1 MLRKLLLLMLV
12 FPLGAQAPTLRID
25 GGSAPMNNIFK
36 RIKPAFE
43 KAHGITLELKE
54 SGPEGALLGL
64 QKGEADVAT
73 AGLTP
78 ESWFELMAQKGIKG
92 LDPKDFRAETIG
104 FDKINV
110 LVHGGLP
117 ILTLD
122 KAQLKAVF
130 TGQASNWKE
139 IGGPDLPILLVL
151 GKGMSGTNKVFQA
164 QIMDMAPYSS
174 KAKWVD
180 TTPEVQAAIASN
192 PGAVGIGPIASL
204 RDMKLLSPVTPEV
217 GRPITML
224 TKGGDLA
231 PPTRKLLE
239 FIRGDGKSLIS
250 K

>member
-1 MLRKLLLLMLV
+1 MLRKLVLLMLV
-12 FPLGAQAPTLRID
+12 LPLGAQAPTLRID

-43 KAHGITLELKE
+43 KVHGITLELKE

-64 QKGEADVAT
+64 QKGEADIAT
-73 AGLTP
+73 AGLSP
-78 ESWFELMAQKGIKG
+78 DSWFELMAQKGIQG
-92 LDPKDFRAETIG
+92 LDPKEFRAETIG

-110 LVHGGLP
+110 LVHGGLA
-117 ILTLD
+117 ILSLD

-130 TGQASNWKE
+130 TGQAQSWKE
-139 IGGPDLPILLVL
+139 IGGPDLPILVVL
-151 GKGMSGTNKVFQA
+151 GKGMAGTNKVFQA
-164 QIMDMAPYSS
+164 QIMDLTPYSP

-180 TTPEVQAAIASN
+180 TTPEVQAAVAST
-192 PGAVGIGPIASL
+192 PGAVGIGPLASL

-224 TKGGDLA
+224 TKGGELSPQA
-231 PPTRKLLE
+231 RKLLD
-239 FIRGDGKSLIS
+239 FIRGEGKTLIS